1 MKESK
6 EMMKK
11 EISFFKKKGA
21 PKAMIKHEKAELK
34 ATKGSKGGKGRPF
47 KKGGKC

>member
-6 EMMKK
+6 TMMKK
-11 EISFFKKKGA
+11 EINFFEKKGA
-21 PKAMIKHEKAELK
+21 PKSMIKHEKAELK
-34 ATKGSKGGKGRPF
+34 AAKGKPGKGKPF